1 LFFENKRLDKKRRL
15 RLRINRKEDTLIP
28 IREGWYWRQRGFR

>member
-15 RLRINRKEDTLIP
+15 RLRINRKEDTYIP
-28 IREGWYWRQRGFR
+28 YKGRMVLEAKRFR